1 MRSAKTGLLA
11 VALLFAVSACTSTQ
25 GQQEETGVLMGGA
38 LGGLLGAQVG
48 DGSGTTAAII
58 LGTLIGSDIGRN
70 IGRTMDEVDRMR
82 MAQALE
88 TQRTG
93 SSTRWRNPDSAAAYS
108 VTPTRTYEAVGGP
121 CREFVMRATIDG
133 VQDNIVGTACR
144 SSNGVWRIQR

>member
-1 MRSAKTGLLA
+1 MGNIKTVLFSFA
-11 VALLFAVSACTSTQ
+11 VLFFVSACSSTQ
-25 GQQEETGVLMGGA
+25 GQQEETGALVGGA
-38 LGGLLGAQVG
+38 LGGLIGAQVG

-93 SSTRWRNPDSAAAYS
+93 SSIRWRNPDSAAAYS
-108 VTPTRTYEAVGGP
+108 VTPTRTYETGGGP
-121 CREFVMRATIDG
+121 CREFVMRATIGD
-133 VQDNIVGTACR
+133 VQDSVVGTACR
-144 SSNGVWRIQR
+144 SSNGVWRIQ

>member
-1 MRSAKTGLLA
+1 MHLVKLGFLGF
-11 VALLFAVSACTSTQ
+11 VLLFAISACSSTQ
-25 GQQEETGVLMGGA
+25 GQQEDTGALIGGA

-48 DGSGTTAAII
+48 GGRGTTAAII

-70 IGRTMDEVDRMR
+70 VGRTMDEVDRMR

-93 SSTRWRNPDSAAAYS
+93 SATRWRNPDSAAAYS
-108 VTPTRTYEAVGGP
+108 VTPTRTYETRRGP

-133 VQDNIVGTACR
+133 VQDNVTGTACR
-144 SSNGVWRIQR
+144 SNNGVWRIQ